1 MSSDEL
7 EKLVS
12 ILKSVIKKLVRN
24 TNLAY
29 FDSELELSSWQM
41 LSFEMFQLR
50 QQLIFVC
57 THLVYF

>member
-29 FDSELELSSWQM
+29 FDSELELSS
-41 LSFEMFQLR
+41 
-50 QQLIFVC
+50 
-57 THLVYF
+57 